1 MLSRNF
7 IVIVIILLSH
17 VCLDFNLFF
26 FFDRTGNSDCI
37 NMNYNES

>member
-17 VCLDFNLFF
+17 VCLDFNF